1 MVTLQAECRVRAAND
16 TPVLPAAAGPGW
28 CSLPRLRPIKNLSPG
43 AGDQAWDQGQ
53 RDAWSE
59 TDFVKLWLVWREAAR
74 PATATSTAFFHIP
87 QLVHLSSRAGNDP
100 SRRLKF
106 HNHNQLEPSPG

>member
-74 PATATSTAFFHIP
+74 PGHRHIHRILPHSSTRSS
-87 QLVHLSSRAGNDP
+87 QL
-100 SRRLKF
+100 
-106 HNHNQLEPSPG
+106 